1 MDPRFNA
8 PMAEW
13 STQPSQKRSF
23 GVLVRIQVG
32 VLAIDIVMEWFREKN
47 FSKSFI
53 FCENILSN

>member
-32 VLAIDIVMEWFREKN
+32 VLAIDITM
-47 FSKSFI
+47 
-53 FCENILSN
+53 